1 MKNKKEEE
9 KQYRTIQFLVKQG
22 NPLNKYLMNL
32 MHLSNNLYNA
42 TNFHIRQMYTGLKIE
57 EGKRHSLQQEVIDL
71 FSNTIPVI
79 NKHNTEKFH
88 RLVNE
93 DIMSAKKLKSYRKLT
108 RFNMPTA
115 EKSFVSYELL
125 DAVFKTSKNKDYNSL
140 PSHVNQGIMK
150 TVYSD
155 WKSFTEGLRDYKV
168 NPNKYKGKPRPPRYK
183 TKGVANELYF
193 TNQVC
198 KIKEDKSGKKFL
210 RFPKTKLKFNLS
222 KHLLDKIDS
231 DYKLVQVRVQKFY
244 NDVKLEIILDC
255 SKQVKEMIP
264 EEKIENIMALDLGV
278 NNLVAGVSNNKMQP
292 FIINGKPIKSI
303 NQYYNKLRAHYSKY
317 LRMGKAPKEGSYT
330 SARLDSIDR
339 LRNLAVKDYMHKVS
353 KRIVD
358 EALKNNIHKVIV
370 GYNPTWKDDVQM
382 KKDDKQN
389 FKMIPFR
396 MLLDMLEYKLK
407 AEGIHLKEKEESY
420 TSKAS
425 FLDGDIIPTYGDAVN
440 YIFSGKRVHR
450 GLYVSKNGISI
461 NADINAACNIL
472 RKHSGK
478 EIIITHK
485 ELSKIRKITIKKG
498 SKKKE
503 NYLDTLFKVN
513 SELIFA

>member
-1 MKNKKEEE
+1 
-9 KQYRTIQFLVKQG
+9 
-22 NPLNKYLMNL
+22 
-32 MHLSNNLYNA
+32 
-42 TNFHIRQMYTGLKIE
+42 
-57 EGKRHSLQQEVIDL
+57 
-71 FSNTIPVI
+71 
-79 NKHNTEKFH
+79 
-88 RLVNE
+88 
-93 DIMSAKKLKSYRKLT
+93 
-108 RFNMPTA
+108 
-115 EKSFVSYELL
+115 
-125 DAVFKTSKNKDYNSL
+125 
-140 PSHVNQGIMK
+140 
-150 TVYSD
+150 
-155 WKSFTEGLRDYKV
+155 
-168 NPNKYKGKPRPPRYK
+168 
-183 TKGVANELYF
+183 
-193 TNQVC
+193 
-198 KIKEDKSGKKFL
+198 
-210 RFPKTKLKFNLS
+210 
-222 KHLLDKIDS
+222 
-231 DYKLVQVRVQKFY
+231 
-244 NDVKLEIILDC
+244 
-255 SKQVKEMIP
+255 
-264 EEKIENIMALDLGV
+264 
-278 NNLVAGVSNNKMQP
+278 
-292 FIINGKPIKSI
+292 
-303 NQYYNKLRAHYSKY
+303 
-317 LRMGKAPKEGSYT
+317 MGKAPKEGSYT

-425 FLDGDIIPTYGDAVN
+425 FLDGDIIPTYGDTVN

-478 EIIITHK
+478 EIIISHK

-503 NYLDTLFKVN
+503 NYLDALFKVN